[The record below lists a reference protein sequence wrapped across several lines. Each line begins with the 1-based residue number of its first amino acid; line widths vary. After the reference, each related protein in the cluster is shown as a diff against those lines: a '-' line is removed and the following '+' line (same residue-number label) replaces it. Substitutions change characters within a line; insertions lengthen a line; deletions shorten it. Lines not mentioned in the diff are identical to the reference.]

1 VLVIAVVVA
10 WHTAT
15 AYLGGSPWYYM
26 DRTTSKVWTTA
37 FFPAYVISLF
47 ALGPLFLV
55 AVWFSARSLAHK
67 GAPAFA
73 RTRLLRLGIP
83 LIVFI
88 FLIDRLASYLGDLG
102 YGHHASL
109 ADYLSGR
116 NGGPYAVGSLWF
128 VAALLA
134 FSLAYALL
142 RRVHA
147 PSAGR
152 RRSGLKVMVVTAIL
166 IAVTAFAVWQRWPPG
181 DANTFLK
188 MQWELWPKELGCSH
202 SGHGQARLAAWTT

>member
-1 VLVIAVVVA
+1 V
-10 WHTAT
+10 
-15 AYLGGSPWYYM
+15 
-26 DRTTSKVWTTA
+26 
-37 FFPAYVISLF
+37 
-47 ALGPLFLV
+47 
-55 AVWFSARSLAHK
+55 
-67 GAPAFA
+67 
-73 RTRLLRLGIP
+73 RLGIP

-147 PSAGR
+147 SEAGR
-152 RRSGLKVMVVTAIL
+152 RRSGAKVMVAVAIV
-166 IAVTAFAVWQRWPPG
+166 IAVTPSRCG
-181 DANTFLK
+181 
-188 MQWELWPKELGCSH
+188 
-202 SGHGQARLAAWTT
+202 SGGRRATPARS